1 MEEPMD
7 KLTEERMQVLKM
19 IQDGKITAEEG
30 ARLLSALKAST
41 TRSGAGQVAGSD
53 MPGSAGKWFR
63 VRVTD
68 LRTGRRKAVVNI
80 PLGLVDVGLKLGA
93 RFGTSNIDMNEIVSA
108 VKSGAV
114 GKIADVEDDDEQ
126 EKVEIYI
133 D

>member
-1 MEEPMD
+1 MD
-7 KLTEERMQVLKM
+7 RLTEERMQVLKM

-30 ARLLSALKAST
+30 AKLLAALKASV
-41 TRSGAGQVAGSD
+41 TRATSGQVAGGD
-53 MPGSAGKWFR
+53 TPGAPGKWFR

-68 LRTGRRKAVVNI
+68 LRTGRRKAVINI

-114 GKIADVEDDDEQ
+114 GKIADVEDDTEQ

>member
-1 MEEPMD
+1 MD
-7 KLTEERMQVLKM
+7 TLTEERMQVLKM

-30 ARLLSALKAST
+30 ARLLAALKASA
-41 TRSGAGQVAGSD
+41 RASPRPLGSGDTPGAAGR
-53 MPGSAGKWFR
+53 WFR

-68 LRTGRRKAVVNI
+68 LRSGKRKAMINI

-93 RFGTSNIDMNEIVSA
+93 RFGTSNIDMNEIVAA

-114 GKIADVEDDDEQ
+114 GKIADVEDDHEQ

-133 D
+133 E